1 MNPSGDASPGLV
13 LGLYLLYLG
22 LAFGL
27 RTVAHYRE
35 TGSSGFVGMPR
46 NGPLAER
53 IGGLLFVAA
62 LVLGLLSPLLELAGW
77 TRAAERF
84 TLPVPGL
91 ALYGAGLA
99 GTLAAQFQMGRS
111 WRIGVD
117 PSQRTELVHR
127 GLFLWVRNPIFT
139 CMFAIALGL
148 LLLLPNWPALAAVAC
163 LAAGLEL
170 QVRWV
175 EEPYLLANHGEAYR
189 RYAARVGRFVP
200 GLGRLRA

>member
-1 MNPSGDASPGLV
+1 MIQSGHSSPGLV
-13 LGLYLLYLG
+13 LGLYLLYLL

-46 NGPLAER
+46 NAPLAER

-62 LVLGLLSPLLELAGW
+62 LGLGLLSPLSELAGW
-77 TRAAERF
+77 TRSAPA
-84 TLPVPGL
+84 LPQSVLGL
-91 ALYGAGLA
+91 ALYALGLA
-99 GTLAAQFQMGRS
+99 GTLTAQFQMGRS

-127 GLFLWVRNPIFT
+127 GLFLWVRNPIYSA
-139 CMFAIALGL
+139 MFGIALGL
-148 LLLLPNWPALAAVAC
+148 LLLLPNWPALAAVGC
-163 LAAGLEL
+163 LTAGLEL
-170 QVRWV
+170 HVRWV

-189 RYAARVGRFVP
+189 RYTARVGRFIP